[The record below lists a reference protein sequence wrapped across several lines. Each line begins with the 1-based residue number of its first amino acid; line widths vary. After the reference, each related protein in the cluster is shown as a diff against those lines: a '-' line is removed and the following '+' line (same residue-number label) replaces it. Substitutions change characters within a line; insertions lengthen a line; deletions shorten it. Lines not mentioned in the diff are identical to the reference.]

1 MKNYELVVII
11 QDNESIVNETVKEI
25 QDILASKEIKIN
37 NQNNWG
43 SRKLAYPIK
52 KQNNGF
58 YILFEITGPG
68 NNVKDIEKSLI
79 IKENILRF
87 RIFKEE
93 PAPKEEKKH
102 E

>member
-1 MKNYELVVII
+1 MKSYDLVLII

-25 QDILASKEIKIN
+25 QEILASKKIN
-37 NQNNWG
+37 ILNQNNWG

-52 KQNNGF
+52 KQVNGY
-58 YILFEITGPG
+58 YILFSISGDG
-68 NNVKDIEKSLI
+68 KDVKDIEKNLI
-79 IKENILRF
+79 IKDNILRF

-93 PAPKEEKKH
+93 PEPKEEKRH